1 MLDKT
6 IHAHLDKQEKLEIAV
21 EDDIDALIKVV
32 SVKKIIESPEE
43 FLLAIVEE
51 VKNNIKENYA
61 QEAIENGIQFAKD
74 IQETNKKIKIQR
86 ATDGK
91 MNDDNSKDNRQD

>member
-1 MLDKT
+1 MNLFERTKK
-6 IHAHLDKQEKLEIAV
+6 ILEKH
-21 EDDIDALIKVV
+21 DIDALIKVV

-91 MNDDNSKDNRQD
+91 MNDAISKDDEQD